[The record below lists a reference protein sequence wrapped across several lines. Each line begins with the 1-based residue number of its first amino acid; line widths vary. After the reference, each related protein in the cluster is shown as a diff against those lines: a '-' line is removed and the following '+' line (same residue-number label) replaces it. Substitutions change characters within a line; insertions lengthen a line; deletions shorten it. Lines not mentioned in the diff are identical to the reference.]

1 MNSTL
6 PLPDIARLLE
16 LQGGID
22 YDVAL
27 KLVRDFFEVIAEG
40 LASGEVVKVRGLGV
54 FKASA
59 DPDKV
64 VDFLPAEELN
74 AAINA
79 PFEAFTPIELPA
91 DLTASEV
98 EKLVETSHIDAQD
111 ESVTEDA
118 SRDNEAADN
127 HDDKL
132 YESEYTENIPC
143 GESLTETEEEIV
155 DVEEDNS
162 PVKTCSDDVTVSTKQ
177 EDRPIH
183 NNPPDAIDD
192 KADVDETDEDTVYIL
207 PRTHKHSCKSTVMW
221 SGISLLAGI
230 AIGGIC
236 AYVGHDKLVKI
247 FEGSQE
253 HSQPVATDRVDN
265 SQTSEKVPPD
275 ILLQEQQQL
284 EDISA
289 KQTEDSV
296 AIDNTSA
303 STPVYDTIS
312 SRCFLTTMAGR
323 HYGEKEFW
331 VYIYNANAHRLKHP
345 DRIKPGTRILIPDIS
360 TLPLTGD
367 HKADVITA
375 KRLGQQIYSRYQ

>member
-27 KLVRDFFEVIAEG
+27 KVVRDFFEVIAEG

-54 FKASA
+54 FKAS
-59 DPDKV
+59 DDHDKV
-64 VDFLPAEELN
+64 VDFFPAEELN

-79 PFEAFTPIELPA
+79 PFEAFTPIALPA

-118 SRDNEAADN
+118 SRDNEVADN

-132 YESEYTENIPC
+132 NKSEYPENIPY
-143 GESLTETEEEIV
+143 GEPLTGTEEEIV

-162 PVKTCSDDVTVSTKQ
+162 SVKTCSDDATVSTEQ

-183 NNPPDAIDD
+183 NAPLDAIDD
-192 KADVDETDEDTVYIL
+192 KADVDEPDEDTVYIL
-207 PRTHKHSCKSTVMW
+207 PRAHKHSCKSTVMW

-230 AIGGIC
+230 AVGGIC

-253 HSQPVATDRVDN
+253 HSQLVATGRVEN
-265 SQTSEKVPPD
+265 SQTSENTPD
-275 ILLQEQQQL
+275 ILLPEQQQL
-284 EDISA
+284 DDISA
-289 KQTEDSV
+289 KQAEDSL
-296 AIDNTSA
+296 AIDQTSA
-303 STPVYDTIS
+303 PTPVYDTIS
-312 SRCFLTTMAGR
+312 SRRFLTTMAGH